1 LGGTKKK
8 PLAQAEKTQS
18 KTDEPKKAEEKKS
31 GKADKSLQQ
40 QKLQSISI
48 PKMDDSQVAKIFGG
62 MKAITI
68 YKTAKALNINASVAT
83 TFLKGLE
90 SKSTIKRVGGYSGH
104 YIWQLAKAG

>member
-1 LGGTKKK
+1 MGGTKKK
-8 PLAQAEKTQS
+8 SLAQAEKTQS
-18 KTDEPKKAEEKKS
+18 KTDEPKKTEEKKS
-31 GKADKSLQQ
+31 GGKSLQQ

-48 PKMDDSQVAKIFGG
+48 PTMDDNQIAKTFGG

-68 YKTAKALNINASVAT
+68 YKAAKTLNINASVAA
-83 TFLKGLE
+83 TFLKSLE